1 MKICEI
7 KQQVFAK
14 LDKVCKPGAILASNT
29 SYQDVNAIAAATQR
43 PEDVIG
49 LHFFSPANIMKLLE
63 IVRADKTSDEVI
75 ATSMAVAKAI
85 GKVPVLSG
93 VCFGFIGNRMFSEYG
108 RETQLCSN

>member
-1 MKICEI
+1 
-7 KQQVFAK
+7 
-14 LDKVCKPGAILASNT
+14 
-29 SYQDVNAIAAATQR
+29 
-43 PEDVIG
+43 
-49 LHFFSPANIMKLLE
+49 MKLLE

-108 RETQLCSN
+108 RETQFCLIEGASAEQIDRVMEGYGMAMGALGGERPRRH